1 MLLLQL
7 NAGHGNG
14 RVPLTVW
21 HNLLCLQN
29 CPKPYSCLS
38 CLAVHFWA
46 PTFKWGIS
54 IANIA
59 DMQRP
64 AEKVSTPQQCG
75 TPVDE
80 PLAGR
85 LTP

>member
-1 MLLLQL
+1 VFV
-7 NAGHGNG
+7 A
-14 RVPLTVW
+14 
-21 HNLLCLQN
+21 
-29 CPKPYSCLS
+29 
-38 CLAVHFWA
+38 AVHFWA

-75 TPVDE
+75 ECGCEVLQTNV
-80 PLAGR
+80 LAYSTAGGSKHMKMGCGCG
-85 LTP
+85 